1 LRRDSRY
8 GCVQRLPRFHKTA
21 ATVTAPDIRRV
32 LVVFKTSPYARYLR
46 LGALA
51 DAAPSDEDA
60 REVLERLRAA
70 DADNAA
76 AGERVRQVLDRC
88 GLEVRQ
94 DALPTKRE
102 AAWADLV
109 VTVGGDGTF
118 LRSSHHVDDT
128 PMLGVN
134 SAPTSSVGHYCGTN
148 AQDFEATLDRVRRGD
163 EAETPLSRIEVH
175 IGQRRLPHLALND
188 VLFCHRL
195 PAASTRYILRVGDVA
210 ERQTSSG
217 VWLATASGSTGAL
230 RSAGG
235 EPMAPGETRLQF
247 RVREPYAGGG
257 ESENAL
263 HQGLIDGPL
272 ELVARSPH
280 LGVYLDGHEP
290 CYRVGLAE
298 RVVLARASRPLR
310 VFGYRAR

>member
-1 LRRDSRY
+1 M
-8 GCVQRLPRFHKTA
+8 T
-21 ATVTAPDIRRV
+21 TPDIRRI
-32 LVVFKTSPYARYLR
+32 LVVYKTSPYARYLR

-51 DAAPSDEDA
+51 ESTPSDPDT
-60 REVLERLRAA
+60 REVLQRLREA
-70 DADNAA
+70 DDENRRATDH
-76 AGERVRQVLDRC
+76 VRAVLDRC

-109 VTVGGDGTF
+109 ITVGGDGTF

-148 AQDFEATLDRVRRGD
+148 ADDFEGALDRVRSG
-163 EAETPLSRIEVH
+163 EQAMAELTRIEIL
-175 IGQRRLPHLALND
+175 IGQRRLPHVALND

-195 PAASTRYILRVGDVA
+195 PAASTRYILRVGERA

-217 VWLATASGSTGAL
+217 VWLSTASGSTGAL

-235 EPMAPGETRLQF
+235 HPMTPGDTRLQF
-247 RVREPYAGGG
+247 RVREPYHAGG
-257 ESENAL
+257 ESENSL
-263 HQGLIDGPL
+263 HEGLVDGAL

-280 LGVYLDGHEP
+280 LGIYLDGHEP

-298 RVVLARASRPLR
+298 RVVLSRAPRPLR
-310 VFGYRAR
+310 VYGYRAV

>member
-1 LRRDSRY
+1 M
-8 GCVQRLPRFHKTA
+8 RLGAAFAPRATA
-21 ATVTAPDIRRV
+21 TPVTQPDIRRL
-32 LVVFKTSPYARYLR
+32 LVVYKTSPYARYLR
-46 LGALA
+46 LGAMVEPTPDDA
-51 DAAPSDEDA
+51 DT
-60 REVLERLRAA
+60 REVIERLRDADAENRAAA
-70 DADNAA
+70 D
-76 AGERVRQVLDRC
+76 RVRAVLDRC

-118 LRSSHHVDDT
+118 LRSSHHVDET

-134 SAPTSSVGHYCGTN
+134 SAPDSSVGHYCGTT
-148 AQDFEATLDRVRRGD
+148 AGAFEAMLDRVRAGK
-163 EAETPLSRIEVH
+163 EPVSELTRIEVH

-195 PAASTRYILRVGDVA
+195 PAASTRYILRVGDRA

-217 VWLATASGSTGAL
+217 VWLSTASGSSGAL

-235 EPMAPGETRLQF
+235 RAMEPLDTRLQF

-257 ESENAL
+257 ETHLSL
-263 HQGLIDGPL
+263 HDGLIDEPL

-298 RVVLARASRPLR
+298 RVVLGRASRPLR
-310 VFGYRAR
+310 VYGYRAG

>member
-1 LRRDSRY
+1 
-8 GCVQRLPRFHKTA
+8 
-21 ATVTAPDIRRV
+21 VTTPDIRRV

-51 DAAPSDEDA
+51 DPTPSDADT
-60 REVLERLRAA
+60 REVLERLRDADEENRGAA
-70 DADNAA
+70 D
-76 AGERVRQVLDRC
+76 RVREVLDRC

-134 SAPTSSVGHYCGTN
+134 SAPASSVGHYCGTN
-148 AQDFEATLDRVRRGD
+148 ADAFEAMLDRVRSG
-163 EAETPLSRIEVH
+163 EQALTELTRIEVL

-195 PAASTRYILRVGDVA
+195 PAASTRYILRVGERA

-217 VWLATASGSTGAL
+217 VWLSTASGSTGAL

-235 EPMAPGETRLQF
+235 HPMRPGDTRLQF
-247 RVREPYAGGG
+247 RVREPYSAGG
-257 ESENAL
+257 ESKQSL
-263 HQGLIDGPL
+263 HEGLIDGAL

-298 RVVLARASRPLR
+298 RVVLSRAARPLR
-310 VFGYRAR
+310 VYGYRPH